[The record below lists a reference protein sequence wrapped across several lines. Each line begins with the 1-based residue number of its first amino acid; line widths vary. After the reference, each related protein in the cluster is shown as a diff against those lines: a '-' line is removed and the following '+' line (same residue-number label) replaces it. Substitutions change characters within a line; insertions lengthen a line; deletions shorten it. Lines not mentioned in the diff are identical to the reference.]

1 MAIYENYT
9 SAAAHTV
16 ISKEDKR
23 TGTGYSG
30 DIKKILISNN
40 SANSATVGA
49 YLDDDS
55 KQHYFCKNVVVPSGA
70 SLVLEDNVSF
80 DSRLYDL
87 KIKNSGTS
95 PSISVIVSYG

>member
-1 MAIYENYT
+1 MAN
-9 SAAAHTV
+9 V
-16 ISKEDKR
+16 SKNTDQVTTTLIDRGEGK
-23 TGTGYSG
+23 GNVN
-30 DIKKILISNN
+30 KILICNK
-40 SANSATVGA
+40 SAHAGGA
-49 YLDDDS
+49 VIDLYLED
-55 KQHYFCKNVVVPSGA
+55 KVARKTYMVINLVMPVTT